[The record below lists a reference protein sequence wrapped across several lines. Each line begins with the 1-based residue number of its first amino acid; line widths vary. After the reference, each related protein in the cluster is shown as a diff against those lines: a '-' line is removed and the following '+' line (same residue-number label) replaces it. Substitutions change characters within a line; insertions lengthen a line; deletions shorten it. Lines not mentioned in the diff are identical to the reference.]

1 MENIELPEYLKNTA
15 CCLKCKKIGID
26 FIDKTIETKFEKNAL
41 KKCKSCISYI
51 YIYIYNDIK
60 TTFRSFWIPVVGG
73 GIAIT
78 FLVFS
83 NEEMLRNNMEFL
95 WAHPAYSL
103 ICLACFIANKMH
115 KKKVRRFL
123 ENYLLEKV

>member
-15 CCLKCKKIGID
+15 CCFKCKKID
-26 FIDKTIETKFEKNAL
+26 VEFIDKTIETKFGKNAL
-41 KKCKSCISYI
+41 KKCKSCNS

-60 TTFRSFWIPVVGG
+60 TTFRSFWMPVIGG
-73 GIAIT
+73 AIAIT

-83 NEEMLRNNMEFL
+83 NEEMLRDNMEFL
-95 WAHPAYSL
+95 WAYPAYLL
-103 ICLACFIANKMH
+103 ICLACFIYNKMH

-123 ENYLLEKV
+123 QNYLLEKV